1 MTDREELEELALR
14 TVSPELYYELADN
27 IDSMTNQMLSVI
39 ISCNKK
45 ELEVEMFDSLSA
57 DLMSELEPESEGQ
70 NAR

>member
-39 ISCNKK
+39 ISCNGNYKK
-45 ELEVEMFDSLSA
+45 ELEAENV
-57 DLMSELEPESEGQ
+57 
-70 NAR
+70 